1 MIETIEKVFGLLVKP
16 AVFLFRYFTRKPKIT
31 LSIKGNGCAQGPGHI
46 GGQVYFRWYRELIMH
61 NDSAHLIRGIK
72 LLHGFPKPWR
82 MSREVPTRLEPDQR
96 IAIPFEAHLEE
107 DHQELLSKFGEHMQH
122 RLGEAVFPTVVA
134 TVILEF
140 ELTNEQ
146 GRTVYQYS
154 KFNED
159 GTVETEISSRRHDN
173 GS

>member
-1 MIETIEKVFGLLVKP
+1 MIETIEKILRL
-16 AVFLFRYFTRKPKIT
+16 VFLYFTGKPKIT
-31 LSIKGNGCAQGPGHI
+31 LSIKKNGCRKGSDQII
-46 GGQVYFRWYRELIMH
+46 GRVHFQWNCELIMH

-72 LLHGFPKPWR
+72 LLHGFPTTWKIR
-82 MSREVPTRLEPDQR
+82 SEVPTRLEPDQR
-96 IAIPFEAHLEE
+96 IRIPFEAHFEE
-107 DHQELLSKFGEHMQH
+107 DRQELLSKFGEQMQDS
-122 RLGEAVFPTVVA
+122 LGKAVFPTVIA

-146 GRTVYQYS
+146 GRTFYQYS

-159 GTVETEISSRRHDN
+159 GTVNTEISSRRHDK